1 MFTCTLLGGL
11 GNQLFQIITTI
22 SLSIDK
28 GDDFFFIISKP
39 PLGIPKRSDYWFTF
53 FRNLHRFYKKESPS
67 SIKVKEISFNYHP
80 FEESFD
86 KNKLYSLFG
95 YFQSYKYFNHNKEK
109 IFELLNLKSIKSN
122 ISTKINLDFDNTIS
136 IHFRIGDYKLK
147 QGAHP
152 VLPIEYYINS
162 LHFLKDNIDNFKN
175 KKILYVFDE
184 ADQIQILKNI
194 NLLKL
199 LFTNEFLPIDNNL
212 LDWQQL
218 IVMSLCKHNVIANS
232 SFSWWGSYFN
242 QHEQSII
249 CYPSVWFGP
258 NLNNNDTKDL
268 CLKEWN
274 RIEII

>member
-11 GNQLFQIITTI
+11 GNQLFQIITTM

-28 GDDFFFIISKP
+28 GDDFCFIISKP

-53 FRNLHRFYKKESPS
+53 LRNLHQFYKKESPS
-67 SIKVKEISFNYHP
+67 SIIIKEISFNYHP
-80 FEESFD
+80 FEKNFD

-95 YFQSYKYFNHNKEK
+95 YFQSYKYFDHNKEK
-109 IFELLNLKSIKSN
+109 IFELLNLKNIKSN
-122 ISTKINLDFDNTIS
+122 ISTKINLDFSNTIS

-152 VLPIEYYINS
+152 VLPVQYYINS
-162 LHFLKDNIDNFKN
+162 LGFIQDNIDNFKN
-175 KKILYVFDE
+175 KKILYVFNE
-184 ADQIQILKNI
+184 EDQEDINKNI
-194 NLLKL
+194 NLLKQH
-199 LFTNEFLPIDNNL
+199 FTNEFIPIDNKL

-242 QHEQSII
+242 QHDQPII

-258 NLNNNDTKDL
+258 NLNHDTTDL
-268 CLKEWN
+268 CLNEWN